1 MSPKLV
7 HLSCLALLDRPRP
20 PPTPVY
26 VFCLC
31 AWLCKFLV
39 FKHRHSQAHD
49 GMRAEIFEDRLDA
62 CYTLVKVAEE
72 NNIEC

>member
-1 MSPKLV
+1 MSPKPV

-20 PPTPVY
+20 PPTPV
-26 VFCLC
+26 F
-31 AWLCKFLV
+31 WLCKFLV